1 MMRTRARRRCA
12 ARQPAAVWQPCAAQP
27 LGSITDKRG
36 FYGDMEQAKL
46 SFTAKEEKPRLA
58 MRM

>member
-1 MMRTRARRRCA
+1 LRGA
-12 ARQPAAVWQPCAAQP
+12 AAGGCVAAFAPHSR
-27 LGSITDKRG
+27 GSITDKRG

>member
-1 MMRTRARRRCA
+1 MRGA
-12 ARQPAAVWQPCAAQP
+12 AAGGCVAAFAPPAQP